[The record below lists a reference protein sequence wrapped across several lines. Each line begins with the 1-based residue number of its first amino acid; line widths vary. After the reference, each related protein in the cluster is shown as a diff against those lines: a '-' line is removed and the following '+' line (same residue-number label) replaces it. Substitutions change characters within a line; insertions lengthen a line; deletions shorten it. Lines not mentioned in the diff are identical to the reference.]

1 MFSVI
6 FVIILFGT
14 APDGDVTICP
24 EGLRERVQIV
34 SVYHGGGGG
43 RTLEGGAWGVF
54 LPYKAWKSQPS
65 CRATWWR
72 GGGFPAERSGRLGWK
87 KKKDDS
93 VGAVY
98 SPLLLGVCAMP
109 KQTTFA
115 LLGVTGIY
123 YTLKMK
129 RPQFAMCQL
138 SVCVRF

>member
-1 MFSVI
+1 M
-6 FVIILFGT
+6 
-14 APDGDVTICP
+14 
-24 EGLRERVQIV
+24 
-34 SVYHGGGGG
+34 GGGDARSKEGPGASSYPTKHGKVSRAAG
-43 RTLEGGAWGVF
+43 R
-54 LPYKAWKSQPS
+54 
-65 CRATWWR
+65 R
-72 GGGFPAERSGRLGWK
+72 GGEEEDSPRREVGGSDGKK

-138 SVCVRF
+138 SVCVSF